1 MKTKKLT
8 VLALSVALAMIL
20 SFVESQIPSFV
31 PIPGVK
37 IGLANIVV
45 VFALYKIGWKEALG
59 ISLLRVF
66 LVSVLFG
73 HAASFFYSFAGA
85 VFSFC
90 GMALLKK
97 TGRFSHVAVSVAGG
111 VLHNAGQILMA
122 CILLETNIMTYY
134 LPVLILSG
142 TLAGVVIGLLA
153 SVMVS
158 RIRLDIEL
166 DEKNE
171 KTKS

>member
-20 SFVESQIPSFV
+20 SFVESQIPAFV

-45 VFALYKIGWKEALG
+45 VFALYKLGWKEALG

-97 TGRFSHVAVSVAGG
+97 TGLFSHIAVSVAGG

-122 CILLETNIMTYY
+122 CILLETNIITYY

-158 RIRLDIEL
+158 RIRLDMGQ
-166 DEKNE
+166 DEK
-171 KTKS
+171 KS

>member
-8 VLALSVALAMIL
+8 VLGLSVAMAMIL

-37 IGLANIVV
+37 VGLANIVV
-45 VFALYKIGWKEALG
+45 VFALYKLGWKEAVG

-73 HAASFFYSFAGA
+73 HAASFLYSFAGA
-85 VFSFC
+85 LFSFC
-90 GMALLKK
+90 GMALMKK
-97 TGRFSHVAVSVAGG
+97 TGLFTHVAVSVTGG

-122 CILLETNIMTYY
+122 CILLGTNVIAYY
-134 LPVLILSG
+134 LPFLILSG
-142 TLAGVVIGLLA
+142 TIAGVVIGLLA
-153 SVMVS
+153 SVMIS
-158 RIRLDIEL
+158 RISLDV
-166 DEKNE
+166 NE
-171 KTKS
+171 GNRKDG